1 MLVNFNELKRL
12 SSIKND
18 IKQGNR
24 SKKVIDLDT
33 HHEME
38 KLYKP
43 VIDPL
48 QEIAKDQKAI
58 SRAIELGPS
67 IQPLSDSVG
76 IEAEQIP
83 LAIEDSKYETLRLGY
98 LADRYL
104 KIPSIQYD
112 HAYGIKPVEGSMNFR
127 LGRMD
132 VKIEDNDF
140 IIDEE
145 KYKGTEGVWKLLTL
159 KNPGRASSDDL
170 ETYEKMMT
178 KTKAFLLE
186 GQDRVKCNRGN
197 KYKNIIKPI
206 ADKWKESTNY
216 SSPRTTPNTSRSGQ
230 IHSGSNVSSRS
241 GQIHSGSNVS
251 SRSGQIHSGS
261 NVSSLR
267 SSSRPVSRSRTD
279 NFSGSPSTSNPSGFG
294 MTKPRKVQSVLP
306 PLPIFLPSD
315 PDELVD
321 RHRVL
326 FGAYQA
332 GNTGVFNELQAINDK
347 LLELGIFDLEII
359 ENFSIL

>member
-230 IHSGSNVSSRS
+230 IHSGSNVSS
-241 GQIHSGSNVS
+241 
-251 SRSGQIHSGS
+251 
-261 NVSSLR
+261 LR

-279 NFSGSPSTSNPSGFG
+279 NFSGSPSTSNPAGFG
-294 MTKPRKVQSVLP
+294 MAKPRKEQSVFP

>member
-1 MLVNFNELKRL
+1 MFVNFNELKQL

-18 IKQGNR
+18 IKQENR
-24 SKKVIDLDT
+24 SKKVIDLDA

-48 QEIAKDQKAI
+48 QEIVKDQKVI

-67 IQPLSDSVG
+67 IQPIG
-76 IEAEQIP
+76 IQTEQTP
-83 LAIEDSKYETLRLGY
+83 LAIEDITYKTLRLGK

-112 HAYGIKPVEGSMNFR
+112 HAYGIKPVEGSINFR

-132 VKIEDNDF
+132 VQIEGDDF

-145 KYKGTEGVWKLLTL
+145 KYKGTEGVWRLLTL
-159 KNPGRASSDDL
+159 KNPGSASPDDL

-178 KTKAFLLE
+178 KTKGFLWE

-197 KYKNIIKPI
+197 KYKTIIKPI
-206 ADKWKESTNY
+206 ADKWK
-216 SSPRTTPNTSRSGQ
+216 G
-230 IHSGSNVSSRS
+230 VF
-241 GQIHSGSNVS
+241 
-251 SRSGQIHSGS
+251 
-261 NVSSLR
+261 
-267 SSSRPVSRSRTD
+267 RSRAGS
-279 NFSGSPSTSNPSGFG
+279 FSGSPSTYPSGSG
-294 MTKPRKVQSVLP
+294 MVKPRVVKPV
-306 PLPIFLPSD
+306 PLAIFLPSD
-315 PDELVD
+315 PNELVD

-347 LLELGIFDLEII
+347 LLELRIFDLEMIGK
-359 ENFSIL
+359 FSIL

>member
-1 MLVNFNELKRL
+1 MLLNINELKRL
-12 SSIKND
+12 SSIKNE
-18 IKQGNR
+18 IKQDNR
-24 SKKVIDLDT
+24 SKKVIDLDS

-48 QEIAKDQKAI
+48 QEIVKDQKAI

-67 IQPLSDSVG
+67 FQQLSDGTMLTSPRG
-76 IEAEQIP
+76 LLQTPIATETDQTP
-83 LAIEDSKYETLRLGY
+83 LAIEDIKYGKTLRLGK

-112 HAYGIKPVEGSMNFR
+112 HAYGIKPIEGSMNFR
-127 LGRMD
+127 LGRKD
-132 VKIEDNDF
+132 VEIEGNDF

-159 KNPGRASSDDL
+159 KNPGNPSFEDL
-170 ETYEKMMT
+170 ETYRKIMT
-178 KTKAFLLE
+178 KTKAFLFE
-186 GQDRVKCNRGN
+186 DQDRVKCNRGN
-197 KYKNIIKPI
+197 KYKTIIKQI
-206 ADKWKESTNY
+206 ADEWKESATH
-216 SSPRTTPNTSRSGQ
+216 SSPYETPNTRR
-230 IHSGSNVSSRS
+230 IA
-241 GQIHSGSNVS
+241 
-251 SRSGQIHSGS
+251 
-261 NVSSLR
+261 
-267 SSSRPVSRSRTD
+267 RSRA
-279 NFSGSPSTSNPSGFG
+279 NSFSGSPNTINPSGLG
-294 MTKPRKVQSVLP
+294 VAKLGGVNPRIPTPV
-306 PLPIFLPSD
+306 IFLPSD
-315 PDELVD
+315 PNELVD

-359 ENFSIL
+359 EKFSILL

>member
-1 MLVNFNELKRL
+1 MNAVVPFSFRSHFFFICIIKMLVNFNELKRL

-24 SKKVIDLDT
+24 SKKVIDLDM

-67 IQPLSDSVG
+67 IQPLSDPVG
-76 IEAEQIP
+76 IEEEQIP
-83 LAIEDSKYETLRLGY
+83 LAIEDIKYETMRLGN

-112 HAYGIKPVEGSMNFR
+112 HAYGIKPVEGSMLFR

-132 VKIEDNDF
+132 VKIEGNDF

-159 KNPGRASSDDL
+159 KNPGRVSSDDL
-170 ETYEKMMT
+170 ETYRKMMT
-178 KTKAFLLE
+178 QTKAFLLE
-186 GQDRVKCNRGN
+186 GQDRVKCNRGI

-206 ADKWKESTNY
+206 VDGWKVSTNY
-216 SSPRTTPNTSRSGQ
+216 SSPRTRPNQSSLLGQ
-230 IHSGSNVSSRS
+230 SSL
-241 GQIHSGSNVS
+241 S
-251 SRSGQIHSGS
+251 SQ
-261 NVSSLR
+261 SSLR
-267 SSSRPVSRSRTD
+267 SSSRPQIRNRAD
-279 NFSGSPSTSNPSGFG
+279 KFSGSPSTSNPSGFG
-294 MTKPRKVQSVLP
+294 MAKPRVAQRSTAHPVFP

-321 RHRVL
+321 RHRLL

-332 GNTGVFNELQAINDK
+332 GNTGVFNELQAINDE

>member
-12 SSIKND
+12 STIKND

-24 SKKVIDLDT
+24 RKKVIDIDT

-48 QEIAKDQKAI
+48 QEIVKDQKAI

-67 IQPLSDSVG
+67 IQPLR
-76 IEAEQIP
+76 IESEPIP
-83 LAIEDSKYETLRLGY
+83 LAIEDIKYNTLRLGI

-132 VKIEDNDF
+132 VKIEDDDF

-159 KNPGRASSDDL
+159 KNPGTPSAEDL
-170 ETYEKMMT
+170 ETYKKIMT

-186 GQDRVKCNRGN
+186 SQDRVKCNRGN

-206 ADKWKESTNY
+206 ADEWKASANY
-216 SSPRTTPNTSRSGQ
+216 SSPFTSSNTTPYATS
-230 IHSGSNVSSRS
+230 N
-241 GQIHSGSNVS
+241 N
-251 SRSGQIHSGS
+251 
-261 NVSSLR
+261 SLCPQ
-267 SSSRPVSRSRTD
+267 SRPVNRRRTD
-279 NFSGSPSTSNPSGFG
+279 SFPGSPSTSNPSGSG
-294 MTKPRKVQSVLP
+294 IMKPGQLHS
-306 PLPIFLPSD
+306 PLAIFLPSD
-315 PDELVD
+315 LNELVD

-332 GNTGVFNELQAINDK
+332 GNTGVFNEIHAINDK
-347 LLELGIFDLEII
+347 LLELGIFDTEII
-359 ENFSIL
+359 EKFSIL